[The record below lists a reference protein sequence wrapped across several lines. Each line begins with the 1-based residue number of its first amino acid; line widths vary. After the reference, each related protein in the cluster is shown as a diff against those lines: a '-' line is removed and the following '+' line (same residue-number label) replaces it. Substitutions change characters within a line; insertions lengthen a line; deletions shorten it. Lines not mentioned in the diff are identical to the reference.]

1 MYFLNY
7 AKIYITFD
15 DNRERALEQLFP
27 FESFSA
33 AKMENRKLMTQKET
47 EII

>member
-1 MYFLNY
+1 MANY
-7 AKIYITFD
+7 YMVGQKQDRNLIIVS
-15 DNRERALEQLFP
+15 L
-27 FESFSA
+27 A